1 MAMNERDAKRMANTI
16 VKIKINLSKPLL
28 VLYKPLPSPP
38 PITPPAPAEEFCNKM
53 LLEEISDH
61 SRTRSSVG

>member
-38 PITPPAPAEEFCNKM
+38 PKTPPAPAEEFCNK
-53 LLEEISDH
+53 IATTNIID
-61 SRTRSSVG
+61 RIICK